1 MHAHTEAHTFSTHHA
16 ASFRAFSF
24 QNADKKKIVQR
35 LSSLHNNQR
44 GTSLQHPYDP
54 TNAPVFMPHQLKISC
69 KTRLCVQSQ
78 LSVLSSAFNK
88 QSATTVHRAKKFS
101 HTHTHTLPR
110 TVLVALLGRAYPCDA
125 AVPEMC
131 KRAPHLLKGRKTKS
145 LSI

>member
-1 MHAHTEAHTFSTHHA
+1 MQPVSEPFLSRTPI
-16 ASFRAFSF
+16 
-24 QNADKKKIVQR
+24 KKK
-35 LSSLHNNQR
+35 
-44 GTSLQHPYDP
+44 
-54 TNAPVFMPHQLKISC
+54 
-69 KTRLCVQSQ
+69 
-78 LSVLSSAFNK
+78 LSSASVPYITIKEELLCNTHMIQQMP
-88 QSATTVHRAKKFS
+88 QSSCPTNLRFLARHDYAFSHSCPCSARLSISSLPPQYTGPRSS